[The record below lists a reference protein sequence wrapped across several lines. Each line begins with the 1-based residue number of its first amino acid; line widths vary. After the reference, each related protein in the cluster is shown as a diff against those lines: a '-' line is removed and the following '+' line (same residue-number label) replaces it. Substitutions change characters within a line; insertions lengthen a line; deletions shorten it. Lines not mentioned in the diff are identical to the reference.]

1 MYNKE
6 LTRYN
11 NLYANLISS
20 HYLNSDMINEIV
32 SSYPES
38 ETIKDIH
45 AQLNEFQKLQNNFQ
59 DHFKKTVDTI
69 EADIKPSSKLN
80 QRGVTDL
87 ILEAQKATPFFNVIE
102 KKVTEIQNQLKEND
116 SLKLVKDSV

>member
-87 ILEAQKATPFFNVIE
+87 IQEAQKATPFFNVIE